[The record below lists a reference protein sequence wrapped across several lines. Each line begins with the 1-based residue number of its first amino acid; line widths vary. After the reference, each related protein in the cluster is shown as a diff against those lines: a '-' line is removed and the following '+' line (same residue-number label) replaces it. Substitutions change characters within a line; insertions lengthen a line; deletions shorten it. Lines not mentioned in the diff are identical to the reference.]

1 MTTSSAARYIST
13 RGDQTPTDF
22 ADALLRGMAS
32 DGGLYMPSAW
42 PRLPADAARPGRS
55 YAQIATDVL
64 TPYLGDALP
73 EGALERSLAKLVAGF
88 DDDAVTPLVQLS
100 DDLWMLELW
109 HGPTAAFKDLAMQL
123 AAALSAEAL
132 SASSERLTLVT
143 ATSGD
148 TGAAAVNAFA
158 DKAGVRLIVLHP
170 LDRVSPV
177 QRKQMTTVPA
187 DNVLNLA
194 VEGDFDDCQRLVK
207 GLLAEESLRDGAR
220 FSSVNSINWARLAG
234 QIPYYVS
241 AAMQLRA
248 AGETRAPHFVVPT
261 GNFGDAFAGI
271 AAQKTGLPVAGFTA
285 ADNRN
290 DALARAINDGLYER
304 RAAVETASVSMD
316 VQAPSNFERLIYE
329 ASGRDAAATRALFES
344 FARDG
349 RVEMPAGVLAAVR
362 AQVGAVSVDEATTRE
377 EIAHAY
383 KAYGRVVCPHTA
395 VALSAARRL
404 EGEGAPVV
412 ALSTAHAAKF
422 GGDVSSVL
430 GFDPEPCP
438 VIRDLGDRPERL
450 TVVEGTPEA
459 VLATVKGFMAG

>member
-285 ADNRN
+285 AVNRN